1 MAKDTGTSQ
10 VSMPEIPSRFTLTRM
25 LIAVVAITIY
35 WWSFAGTGLNP
46 VEIYKG
52 MPGLWDLLRHMFPPD
67 TDILLSLWTPFIET
81 LQIGILASLIGSV
94 IAVPVGFLAASNMSP
109 KFVYHSVR
117 LVLNVFRGVSEII
130 WALLFVVAVGLGPM
144 PGVLALIIFCV
155 GVMGK
160 LIAEAVEAVDPGPL
174 EAMRATGASN
184 WKVFVYGA
192 WPQVLPTY
200 LTICLYYWDHN
211 TRQATILG
219 FVGAGGLGYTLLF
232 AISTYEFEKA
242 TTAIIL
248 LILLITAIDRF
259 CLFLRK
265 KII

>member
-10 VSMPEIPSRFTLTRM
+10 VSMPEIPSRFTLTRII
-25 LIAVVAITIY
+25 IAVIAITIY

-94 IAVPVGFLAASNMSP
+94 IAVPVGFLAAANMSP
-109 KFVYHSVR
+109 KIVYHSVR

-160 LIAEAVEAVDPGPL
+160 LIAEAVEAVDPPL
-174 EAMRATGASN
+174 VAEIAEDDGHHPDLHLEGYRNMSIELWTHA
-184 WKVFVYGA
+184 
-192 WPQVLPTY
+192 
-200 LTICLYYWDHN
+200 I
-211 TRQATILG
+211 
-219 FVGAGGLGYTLLF
+219 GGLSENDF
-232 AISTYEFEKA
+232 
-242 TTAIIL
+242 IL
-248 LILLITAIDRF
+248 AAKIDQVPVAVS
-259 CLFLRK
+259 
-265 KII
+265 

>member
-1 MAKDTGTSQ
+1 
-10 VSMPEIPSRFTLTRM
+10 MPDIPSRFTLTRI
-25 LIAVVAITIY
+25 LIAVVAISIY
-35 WWSFAGTGLNP
+35 WWSFEGTGLNP
-46 VEIYKG
+46 VEIYNG

-67 TDILLSLWTPFIET
+67 TDVLLSLWTPFIET

-109 KFVYHSVR
+109 KFVYHPVR

-144 PGVLALIIFCV
+144 PGVLALIIFSI

-248 LILLITAIDRF
+248 LILLITAIDQF

>member
-1 MAKDTGTSQ
+1 
-10 VSMPEIPSRFTLTRM
+10 MPVIPSRVTPIRTLV
-25 LIAVVAITIY
+25 VVAAVAVY
-35 WWSFAGTGLNP
+35 WWSFEGTGLNF

-67 TDILLSLWTPFIET
+67 TNILLSLWTPFLET
-81 LQIGILASLIGSV
+81 LQVGILASLIGSV
-94 IAVPVGFLAASNMSP
+94 IAVPVGFLAAANMSP
-109 KFVYHSVR
+109 LYIYHPVR

-144 PGVLALIIFCV
+144 AGVLALIIFTV

-160 LIAEAVEAVDPGPL
+160 LLAEAVEAVDPGPL

-184 WKVFVYGA
+184 WKVFLYGV

-200 LTICLYYWDHN
+200 LTIALYYWDHN

-232 AISTYEFEKA
+232 NISTYEFEKA
-242 TTAIIL
+242 TTAIII
-248 LILLITAIDRF
+248 LIILITAIDRF
-259 CLFLRK
+259 CLILRK

>member
-10 VSMPEIPSRFTLTRM
+10 VSMPAIPSRFTPTRIV
-25 LIAVVAITIY
+25 IAVIAIAIY
-35 WWSFAGTGLNP
+35 WWSFEGTGLNF

-52 MPGLWDLLRHMFPPD
+52 MPGLWDLLRQMFPPD
-67 TDILLSLWTPFIET
+67 MGILLSLWTPFIET

-94 IAVPVGFLAASNMSP
+94 IAVPVGFLAAANMSP
-109 KFVYHSVR
+109 KIVYHSVR

-174 EAMRATGASN
+174 EAMRATGASD

-200 LTICLYYWDHN
+200 LTISLYYWDHN

>member
-1 MAKDTGTSQ
+1 
-10 VSMPEIPSRFTLTRM
+10 MPEIPSRFTLTRV
-25 LIAVVAITIY
+25 LIAVIAIAIY
-35 WWSFAGTGLNP
+35 WWSFEGTGLNL

-81 LQIGILASLIGSV
+81 LQVGILATLIGSV
-94 IAVPVGFLAASNMSP
+94 IAVPVGFLAAANMSP

-144 PGVLALIIFCV
+144 PGVLALIIFSI

-174 EAMRATGASN
+174 EAMRATGASG

-192 WPQVLPTY
+192 WPQVLPIY

-248 LILLITAIDRF
+248 LILLITAIDQF

-265 KII
+265 RIL